1 MKKNNS
7 QTNIRIE
14 ESKNRWIKRGFKVD
28 LLTGVPGEAWQ
39 SKGHEA
45 DEVLIFLE
53 GEADVFFQGK
63 TYYPS
68 IGEEFIIPAK
78 VPHTFKVKTFC
89 RYYFLMG
96 LGWEKGDVGKP
107 LDLE

>member
-1 MKKNNS
+1 MNDSQVNS
-7 QTNIRIE
+7 KIE
-14 ESKNRWIKRGFKVD
+14 ELKTKWVKKGFKAD
-28 LLTGVPGEAWQ
+28 ILTGVPGEAWQ

-53 GEADVFFQGK
+53 GGAEVSLQGK

-89 RYYFLMG
+89 RYHFLMG
-96 LGWEKGDVGKP
+96 LGWEKGDVGEP
-107 LDLE
+107 LVE